1 MRWLTLVG
9 ASIALIA
16 TIWLW
21 GFNGSDWLVQTA
33 AHIQKETQA
42 ALSSVLRALRSG
54 APEAV
59 ITLLTLCFVYGV
71 AHSVGPG
78 HGKMIIGTY
87 GVLHRVSAI
96 KLSVLALLS
105 SLAQTLTAIIL
116 VYSGLWLLAWGRTR
130 LEKTVEEW
138 LTPAS
143 FGLISL
149 LGLLLVYRGGRR
161 LISEVSNGKKRST
174 PAYSETGTGCRHKH
188 APTAADIAALQSW
201 RDATIMIGA
210 IAARPCTGAVFL
222 LFLTAQMGIGLVG
235 IAGAVVMAIGTA
247 MVTIVIAV
255 AAVTLR
261 QSTFLF
267 VGGAR
272 VQSITALLELAFGL
286 VLATVFMH
294 LMLQLS

>member
-1 MRWLTLVG
+1 MQQLTLIC
-9 ASIALIA
+9 ALIALIA
-16 TIWLW
+16 TAWLW
-21 GFNGSDWLVQTA
+21 GFDGSDWLVQSA
-33 AHIQKETQA
+33 SLIQKETQA
-42 ALSSVLRALRSG
+42 AMASVLRALRRGEPG
-54 APEAV
+54 AV
-59 ITLLTLCFVYGV
+59 TTLLALCFVYGV

-78 HGKMIIGTY
+78 HGKMMIGTY

-116 VYSGLWLLAWGRTR
+116 VYGGLWILEWGRAR

-149 LGLLLVYRGGRR
+149 LGLVLAGRGFRR
-161 LISEVSNGKKRST
+161 LMIEFSSG
-174 PAYSETGTGCRHKH
+174 ETKSDPEHSLAGNCCQHKH
-188 APTAADIAALQSW
+188 APTAADIASVQSL
-201 RDATIMIGA
+201 RDVAIMIGA

-235 IAGAVVMAIGTA
+235 IAGAVSMSVGTA
-247 MVTIVIAV
+247 IVTIFVAI

-267 VGGAR
+267 VGGTR

-286 VLATVFMH
+286 VVAAVFMH
-294 LMLQLS
+294 LTLQLS